1 MAAFRKAYK
10 LEEAYLQH
18 SLGKAAENATCKHL
32 IKQGLK
38 LIQKNYDSNFGEIDL
53 IMKDGDIYV
62 FVEVRLRNPNDFTT
76 GLESVTKS
84 KQSKIKK
91 TATAYLLEKNLWN
104 KVYCRFDVVG
114 VVENDHG
121 FDFDWIEN
129 AFY

>member
-1 MAAFRKAYK
+1 MPDTFYCSLSPTQA
-10 LEEAYLQH
+10 
-18 SLGKAAENATCKHL
+18 LGKSAEEATCKHL
-32 IKQGLK
+32 KKQGLK
-38 LIQKNYDSNFGEIDL
+38 LIEENYERNFGEIDL
-53 IMKDGDIYV
+53 IMKDGEIYV
-62 FVEVRLRNPNDFTT
+62 FIEVRLRNPDSYTT

-114 VVENDHG
+114 VTQTDEDYQ
-121 FDFDWIEN
+121 FDWIEN